1 MAKVKNVKLKVDC
14 LIQWLGS
21 LKRKPKTIAKE
32 TTEKFVPIKGF
43 NKR

>member
-1 MAKVKNVKLKVDC
+1 MAKVKNVKLKVGC

-21 LKRKPKTIAKE
+21 LKRKPRSVVKE
-32 TTEKFVPIKGF
+32 NVERFVPIKGF